1 MIRLRKYQS
10 GVDPALTENGDD
22 LYIRDDDKYR
32 VLNILGEG
40 RDGFVMAYYLDK
52 DSLVT
57 TVKVTGEGGLLD
69 GNVVMKHDDSITFK
83 RGDKVVL
90 GTKDGPYF
98 ANVSSYGPLGFYID
112 LLVRSDR
119 GGNILKDLIDV
130 ERDLSAHF
138 VHRCNSG
145 QETEFSDLIKDRCG
159 DETWREYFGPKC
171 DFKPFDKVLMRN
183 KGVIPGKWFPSFFS
197 HEEDGTYY
205 DTSGVAFKE
214 CIPYEGNEELTMTD
228 KEPL

>member
-1 MIRLRKYQS
+1 MRWNTIREKSTGRVRL
-10 GVDPALTENGDD
+10 GDD
-22 LYIRDDDKYR
+22 YI
-32 VLNILGEG
+32 VLFPSDM
-40 RDGFVMAYYLDK
+40 RC
-52 DSLVT
+52 
-57 TVKVTGEGGLLD
+57 
-69 GNVVMKHDDSITFK
+69 
-83 RGDKVVL
+83 
-90 GTKDGPYF
+90 
-98 ANVSSYGPLGFYID
+98 LGFDNND
-112 LLVRSDR
+112 LREDIPFELT
-119 GGNILKDLIDV
+119 V

-214 CIPYEGNEELTMTD
+214 CIPYEGNEALTMTD
-228 KEPL
+228 KEP